1 MRALFFITT
10 QGKRTMSLFSILQLI
25 IALVFIYL
33 ILSLV
38 SSQLQEAFAG
48 WQEFR
53 AKRLK
58 ESIFQLLGEEKL
70 IYQLLGKAQ
79 EKWYWDTD
87 KQKLD
92 KITDNLTGNFFY
104 IDSNQNKISV
114 PDDKI
119 RQENLKAFVWLDGS
133 TPIDRSKTINSEGKI
148 EETLTKCELLKVQD
162 SQLGLFQCQLIPI
175 DKNQIFREANGTY
188 IWVEEN
194 TKEIINSAIKITKS
208 TEEDDGSVI
217 IPVQRLEVFT
227 IAIGQSLQNG
237 TLYYINDQ
245 SQVFTVSA
253 HHFKENGKPFVWVRE
268 DDSKAIPSDNVEAV
282 PGGSSGHLKVDR
294 TIPVKKRDIFTAILP
309 KNSPLTERENFYIAD
324 YDGDKLIKISE
335 QYRKIVNNKPVVL
348 LQKNTHK
355 PIPAADSWVFDVT
368 TSTVTATVKRY
379 PAYVRKSGG
388 NDQFVYLSKDNELV
402 PVEDGQLFDRFV
414 WIKDSNGEPVSRS
427 EEKNITIDPQNSK
440 IGKLTGTQQLERRT
454 AFLIQ
459 ENPPLSLTQKLYE
472 NPLFKSLNQS
482 TTGVYGYWIV
492 GLLCVVFGG
501 LSALGK
507 NNLWLTIIMFVLGVV
522 FLGWALYDGK
532 DYSKDKKVFSADKKW
547 RNLRVSQ
554 GPSYVEPTSLFAE
567 ALIATVQENLGTD
580 DRGQQIQLTEGDT
593 MDDLITKLAKLNCY
607 PPAISMLIEI
617 AKTVKLEGDNPTL
630 PKYKEKLT
638 KLFEASQQRSL
649 GVYTRNATGVAFLV
663 GLLIAIIANADTIHM
678 VNFLARNPQ
687 IVTAITESI
696 TQKNPDFTKLSPAE
710 QLEEMNKLTE
720 VTAPLPIGW
729 ELSSLTSDLQKVAQ
743 QLEEQCFTT
752 EITSATQQDLSD
764 KIKPCLISLSDRRQE
779 IDSIIPVPTDS
790 SPKPIINSLDTTK
803 NCLEDKA
810 KKLDQC
816 LTDFYT
822 LLKTEREKLQKIVTI
837 QTLSNP
843 GGQPTLQIQKT
854 IDKQGGWLRV
864 LFGWLITAIALS
876 MGAPFWFDLL
886 GKIMNVR
893 NAAKP
898 LDTPKQPGKAN
909 KQ

>member
-104 IDSNQNKISV
+104 IDSNQDKIPV

-133 TPIDRSKTINSEGKI
+133 TLIDRSKTINSEGKI

-162 SQLGLFQCQLIPI
+162 SQLGLFQGQLIPI

-217 IPVQRLEVFT
+217 IPVQPLEVFT

-237 TLYYINDQ
+237 QPYYTNDQ

-253 HHFKENGKPFVWVRE
+253 HRFEENGKPFVWVRE
-268 DDSKAIPSDNVEAV
+268 DDSKVIASDNVEAV
-282 PGGSSGHLKVDR
+282 PGESSGHLKGDP
-294 TIPVKKRDIFTAILP
+294 TIPVKKRDIFTAILA

-355 PIPAADSWVFDVT
+355 PIPAADSWVFDVA

-379 PAYVRKSGG
+379 PAYVLKSGG

-402 PVEDGQLFDRFV
+402 PVEDGQLFDRFL

-459 ENPPLSLTQKLYE
+459 EKPTLSLTQKLYE
-472 NPLFKSLNQS
+472 NLLFKSLNQS

-507 NNLWLTIIMFVLGVV
+507 NNLLLTIIMFVLGVV

-532 DYSKDKKVFSADKKW
+532 DYSKDKKVFSTDKKW

-678 VNFLARNPQ
+678 VNVLARNPQ
-687 IVTAITESI
+687 IVAAITESI

-752 EITSATQQDLSD
+752 EITSATQQDLSH

-810 KKLDQC
+810 KKLDPC

-893 NAAKP
+893 NAAKS
-898 LDTPKQPGKAN
+898 LDTPKQPGKA
-909 KQ
+909 K

>member
-104 IDSNQNKISV
+104 IDSNQAKISV

-162 SQLGLFQCQLIPI
+162 SQLGLFQGQLIPI

-194 TKEIINSAIKITKS
+194 TKEIINSAIKITNVFSSTS

-217 IPVQRLEVFT
+217 IPVQPLEVFT

-237 TLYYINDQ
+237 KLYYINDQ

-253 HHFKENGKPFVWVRE
+253 HSFAENGKSFVWVRE
-268 DDSKAIPSDNVEAV
+268 DDSKAIASDHVEAV
-282 PGGSSGHLKVDR
+282 PGESSGHLKEDP
-294 TIPVKKRDIFTAILP
+294 TIPVKKRDIFTAILL
-309 KNSPLTERENFYIAD
+309 KNSPLTERENFYIAN

-355 PIPAADSWVFDVT
+355 PIPAADSWVFDVA

-414 WIKDSNGEPVSRS
+414 WIKDSDGEPVPQL

-440 IGKLTGTQQLERRT
+440 IGKLTETQQLERRT

-459 ENPPLSLTQKLYE
+459 EKPTLSLTQKLYE

-532 DYSKDKKVFSADKKW
+532 DYSKDKKVFSTDKKW

-678 VNFLARNPQ
+678 VNVLARNPQ
-687 IVTAITESI
+687 IVTTITESI
-696 TQKNPDFTKLSPAE
+696 TQKNPDFTKLSPPE
-710 QLEEMNKLTE
+710 KLKQMNKLTE

-898 LDTPKQPGKAN
+898 LDTPKQP
-909 KQ
+909 